1 MKYIIP
7 DPEYTIHPE
16 DIMIKFTAPEERVI
30 RIAQQRLQNKVTD
43 GVTDKVTDKVT
54 DSEMTIL
61 TLLLEDPAYSY
72 TQLAEKASVS
82 RKTIAL
88 KMKKLQDRGIITRIG
103 SNKRGYWKINQNF
116 EE

>member
-43 GVTDKVTDKVT
+43 
-54 DSEMTIL
+54 SQMTIL

-88 KMKKLQDRGIITRIG
+88 KIKKLQDRGIITRIG

-116 EE
+116 EV

>member
-30 RIAQQRLQNKVTD
+30 RIAQQRLQN
-43 GVTDKVTDKVT
+43 KVTDKVT

-116 EE
+116 EV

>member
-30 RIAQQRLQNKVTD
+30 RIAQQRLQN
-43 GVTDKVTDKVT
+43 KVT

-116 EE
+116 EV

>member
-43 GVTDKVTDKVT
+43 GVTDKVTD
-54 DSEMTIL
+54 SEMTIL

-88 KMKKLQDRGIITRIG
+88 KIKKLQDRGIITRIG

-116 EE
+116 EV

>member
-43 GVTDKVTDKVT
+43 
-54 DSEMTIL
+54 SEMTIL

-88 KMKKLQDRGIITRIG
+88 KIKKLQDRGIITRIG

-116 EE
+116 EV